1 MTQLNVTRRQS
12 VQLETANQLLHK
24 RNEVLA
30 VEKQDGEI
38 NPALYFDS
46 DDERLALLAKQVIY
60 NQMNHDSDNF
70 FGVES
75 PIFDWLCRAKAY
87 LKFLIFRFTEESPK
101 LEKPPP
107 KFSVGSISRVDLLK
121 ELGGGQLH

>member
-46 DDERLALLAKQVIY
+46 DDERLALLAKQVICH
-60 NQMNHDSDNF
+60 QMNHDSDDF
-70 FGVES
+70 FGV
-75 PIFDWLCRAKAY
+75 
-87 LKFLIFRFTEESPK
+87 
-101 LEKPPP
+101 
-107 KFSVGSISRVDLLK
+107 
-121 ELGGGQLH
+121 

>member
-46 DDERLALLAKQVIY
+46 DDERLALLAKQAC
-60 NQMNHDSDNF
+60 
-70 FGVES
+70 
-75 PIFDWLCRAKAY
+75 L
-87 LKFLIFRFTEESPK
+87 LFLF
-101 LEKPPP
+101 
-107 KFSVGSISRVDLLK
+107 ISEQFICIPV
-121 ELGGGQLH
+121 

>member
-24 RNEVLA
+24 RNEVLV

-46 DDERLALLAKQVIY
+46 DNERLALLAKQVLFSFQY
-60 NQMNHDSDNF
+60 VLGMA
-70 FGVES
+70 ES
-75 PIFDWLCRAKAY
+75 
-87 LKFLIFRFTEESPK
+87 
-101 LEKPPP
+101 
-107 KFSVGSISRVDLLK
+107 SVNCVC
-121 ELGGGQLH
+121 